1 MNEVNSQTSRAK
13 KADSITSKEAS
24 KVPEAVAVAEGV
36 MELIQMTGTIGGISM
51 TTGSREINVVVEVA
65 TAGSTSASNSHST
78 TVKNHKSLNLKVIAV
93 AEVVQGVE
101 DVVVLELLHEAE
113 TTSTLNQGI
122 SSVMIIRS
130 LAAMTA
136 TVDVR
141 TSMVTSSAL
150 VMTKEMVA
158 LVCVEA

>member
-1 MNEVNSQTSRAK
+1 M
-13 KADSITSKEAS
+13 
-24 KVPEAVAVAEGV
+24 
-36 MELIQMTGTIGGISM
+36 
-51 TTGSREINVVVEVA
+51 
-65 TAGSTSASNSHST
+65 
-78 TVKNHKSLNLKVIAV
+78 KNHKSLNLKVIAV

-101 DVVVLELLHEAE
+101 DVVVLELPQEAE

-141 TSMVTSSAL
+141 TSMVTSSAF

>member
-1 MNEVNSQTSRAK
+1 MKTKEINQW
-13 KADSITSKEAS
+13 IHIMSKEEAT
-24 KVPEAVAVAEGV
+24 KVLEAVVVAEGV
-36 MELIQMTGTIGGISM
+36 MVVIQMTGTIEWISK
-51 TTGSREINVVVEVA
+51 TTENKENAVVAVA
-65 TAGSTSASNSHST
+65 MVVLISANSSHSS

-101 DVVVLELLHEAE
+101 DVVMLELLQEAE

-141 TSMVTSSAL
+141 TSMVTSNAL

>member
-1 MNEVNSQTSRAK
+1 MKTKEINQW
-13 KADSITSKEAS
+13 IHMMSKEEAT
-24 KVPEAVAVAEGV
+24 KVLEAVVVAEGV
-36 MELIQMTGTIGGISM
+36 MVVIQMTGTIEWISK
-51 TTGSREINVVVEVA
+51 TTENIGNAVVVVA
-65 TAGSTSASNSHST
+65 MADLISANSSHSS